1 MPAEYITDVVDPVEL
16 TGYVRDWA
24 DTDGQLPFA
33 SLLPPTQV
41 EDIEYELTRVDQ
53 FVGEVARYR
62 TWDTIGRI
70 GKRPGVVTIAGEIPP
85 LDWSYRLNERDIIK
99 FQRVR
104 AEINSQFGREIED
117 RIFNDARNAANAVQ
131 NRITLAHGEV
141 LTTGK
146 VTLEEI
152 GDVVTGNELVADFGV
167 PVAQMGIAPAIPW
180 STHATA
186 VPVANLLAWEAIF
199 RGNNGGLNP
208 EMWLLSSTA
217 MGHLAL
223 NAQIMSLAGGT
234 SGVTPGVITAETVS
248 QVLRAA
254 GVQAPLAVSDVERPL
269 MDASANAR
277 VIGEEFVLGMRPT
290 VLGST
295 LYGISANAATLAG
308 NGTMELSDA
317 PGLIAFQT
325 QEVRP
330 PQILTSCEGIA
341 LPVLRDPNA
350 LFVADVL

>member
-1 MPAEYITDVVDPVEL
+1 MATEYITDVVSPAEL
-16 TGYVRDWA
+16 TGFVREWA

-33 SLLPPTQV
+33 SLLPPVQV
-41 EDIEYELTRVDQ
+41 DDIKYELDQVDG

-70 GKRPGVVTIAGEIPP
+70 GKRPGVTTVVGEIPP
-85 LDWSYRLNERDIIK
+85 LDWSYRLNEQDIIR
-99 FQRVR
+99 FNRLRTGLGDRFDAGVV
-104 AEINSQFGREIED
+104 D
-117 RIFNDARNAANAVQ
+117 RILNDARNAANAVQ

-141 LTTGK
+141 LTTGE
-146 VTLEEI
+146 VRLTEL
-152 GDVVTGNELVADFGV
+152 GNVVSGNELVASFAV
-167 PVAQMGIAPAIPW
+167 PAAQMGVTPAVPW

-186 VPVANLLAWEAIF
+186 TPVADLKAWEAIF
-199 RGNNGGLNP
+199 RSNNGGQNP
-208 EMWLLSSTA
+208 EMWLVSSEVMA
-217 MGHLAL
+217 DLAL
-223 NAQIMSLAGGT
+223 NAQIMTLAGGT
-234 SGVTPGVITAETVS
+234 SGVTPGVITDQTVS

-254 GVQAPLAVSDVERPL
+254 GVQAPLAVSDVERPAL
-269 MDASANAR
+269 DGSGNAR
-277 VIGEEFVLGMRPT
+277 VIGERFVLGLRPS

-308 NGTMELSDA
+308 NGTMQLTDA

-330 PQILTSCEGIA
+330 PQIMTTCEGIA

-350 LFVADVL
+350 LFSAEV